1 VTSPPA
7 LTLRGIRKHFG
18 SVQAL
23 RGADFTLMP
32 GELHALLGEN
42 GAGKTTLMHVAY
54 GLTRPDAGTV
64 AIAGVVASVPS
75 PRAARRLGV
84 GMVHQHFTSVPA
96 LSVAENVALAA
107 GWPVHP
113 AALRER
119 VRVLAERIGLP
130 LEPDTPAGRLS
141 VGLKQRLEIVK
152 ALATD
157 VRILLL
163 DEPTAVLA
171 PGEAEELLR
180 VVRAFTA
187 RGGSVVL
194 ITHKLDEALGAADRV
209 TVLRQGL
216 VVHEGAVGGQT
227 RESLAAAMIGKGARG
242 ESVLEES
249 RPLRFAQGD
258 ERQGDAP
265 QGGESR
271 YDEQESNPTPA
282 AEKVASSRVLVR
294 LEELEVPR
302 DTGYGIAVRRA
313 TLVIR
318 SGEIVGI
325 AAVEGN
331 GQREL
336 LRAVAGRLHPL
347 RGRREVAGPVGFIPE
362 DRTTEGLIPTLSLTE
377 NLVLGSR
384 GDDPWIRRGRVDWR
398 VARARTAAL
407 LTEYEVVAPGP
418 DVPAAALSGGNQ
430 QKVVV
435 ARELARQPRVVV
447 AENPTRGLDLRAAAA
462 IHARLRGAAAA
473 GAAVLVYSSDLDEV
487 LALAGRILVASR
499 GTLIEPPPGASRAQV
514 GELMVTGGH

>member
-1 VTSPPA
+1 VTAPPA
-7 LTLRGIRKHFG
+7 LALRGIRKHFG

-54 GLTRPDAGTV
+54 GLARPDAGTI
-64 AIAGVVASVPS
+64 AIADAVVSVPS

-119 VRVLAERIGLP
+119 VRALAERIGLP
-130 LEPDTPAGRLS
+130 LEPDMPAGRLS

-157 VRILLL
+157 VRVLLL

-171 PGEAEELLR
+171 PGEAEELIR

-187 RGGSVVL
+187 QGGSAVL
-194 ITHKLDEALGAADRV
+194 ITHKLDEALAAADRV
-209 TVLRQGL
+209 TVLRQGM
-216 VVHEGAVGGQT
+216 VVHEGVVAGET
-227 RESLAAAMIGKGARG
+227 RESLAAAMIGEGARG
-242 ESVLEES
+242 Q
-249 RPLRFAQGD
+249 P
-258 ERQGDAP
+258 
-265 QGGESR
+265 
-271 YDEQESNPTPA
+271 
-282 AEKVASSRVLVR
+282 VADIEPPVPSARVLVR

-318 SGEIVGI
+318 AGEIVGI

-362 DRTTEGLIPTLSLTE
+362 DRTTEGLIPGLSLTE
-377 NLVLGSR
+377 NVVLGSR
-384 GDDPWIRRGRVDWR
+384 ADDPWIRRGRVDWR

-407 LTEYEVVAPGP
+407 LSEYEVVAPGP
-418 DVPAAALSGGNQ
+418 DVPAATLSGGNQ
-430 QKVVV
+430 QKMVV

-462 IHARLRGAAAA
+462 IHVRLRAAAA
-473 GAAVLVYSSDLDEV
+473 GGAAVLVYSSDLDEV
-487 LALAGRILVASR
+487 LALAGRLLVAAR
-499 GTLIEPPPGASRAQV
+499 GTLIEPPPGATRAQV